1 MPDFAHPFAH
11 PGWLLAAC
19 GAAGLIV
26 TLVLAAFLTPR
37 HWWRRANVRALTVL
51 VAGTAAFGWLFLL
64 GAGALMPRP
73 VRSASAPVAALMPMP
88 MPMPVSMARVPV
100 IQHYRVFDDL
110 NLRAASG
117 TAAARIAIVPAGAVV
132 ATTGRRDGD
141 WWEVSARVDGRTV
154 TGWASSLWLRRADE
168 TGSARAPELP
178 AR

>member
-1 MPDFAHPFAH
+1 MPDVAHLFAH
-11 PGWLLAAC
+11 PGWLLAVC
-19 GAAGLIV
+19 SAAGLLV

-51 VAGTAAFGWLFLL
+51 VVGTAAFGWLFLL
-64 GAGALMPRP
+64 GAGGLMPPP
-73 VRSASAPVAALMPMP
+73 VRPAPAPVAALMPMNP
-88 MPMPVSMARVPV
+88 ARVPL
-100 IQHYRVFDDL
+100 IDHYRVFDAL
-110 NLRAASG
+110 NLRAAGG
-117 TAAARIAIVPAGAVV
+117 TAAARIAVVPAGAVV
-132 ATTGRRDGD
+132 TTTGRRDGD